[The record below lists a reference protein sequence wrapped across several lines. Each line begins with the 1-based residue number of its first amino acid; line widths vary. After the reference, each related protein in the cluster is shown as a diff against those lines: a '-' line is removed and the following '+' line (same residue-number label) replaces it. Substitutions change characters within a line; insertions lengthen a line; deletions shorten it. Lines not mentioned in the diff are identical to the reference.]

1 MKLPKA
7 IEILY
12 DLIGEGPQFS
22 PDDRRDAVK
31 LGIEALKTVR
41 DMRHYPF
48 PDGIV
53 QLPGETRD

>member
-1 MKLPKA
+1 MTIDKA
-7 IEILY
+7 IEILKF
-12 DLIGEGPQFS
+12 ESRRPFNFANH
-22 PDDRRDAVK
+22 DRANALE

-53 QLPGETRD
+53 ELPGETKD